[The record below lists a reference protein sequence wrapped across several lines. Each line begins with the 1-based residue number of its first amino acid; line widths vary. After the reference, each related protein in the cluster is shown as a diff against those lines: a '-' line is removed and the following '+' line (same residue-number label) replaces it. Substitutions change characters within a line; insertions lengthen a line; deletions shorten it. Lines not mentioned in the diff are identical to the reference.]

1 MYVWRAL
8 EQVYTYCVYTH
19 LFLATTKKTSQ
30 FISEYKSFDVKFDLN
45 RLCASQKSI
54 KYQQET
60 KRDEGKQKK
69 SIEQTNTDRARES
82 KRKKGERAFIVNV
95 HIHNTH
101 CFSNDFNMG
110 LQMIAHKKN
119 ILHIQFRIHTL
130 ALALTPL

>member
-60 KRDEGKQKK
+60 KHDEGKQKK
-69 SIEQTNTDRARES
+69 ID
-82 KRKKGERAFIVNV
+82 
-95 HIHNTH
+95 
-101 CFSNDFNMG
+101 
-110 LQMIAHKKN
+110 
-119 ILHIQFRIHTL
+119 
-130 ALALTPL
+130 